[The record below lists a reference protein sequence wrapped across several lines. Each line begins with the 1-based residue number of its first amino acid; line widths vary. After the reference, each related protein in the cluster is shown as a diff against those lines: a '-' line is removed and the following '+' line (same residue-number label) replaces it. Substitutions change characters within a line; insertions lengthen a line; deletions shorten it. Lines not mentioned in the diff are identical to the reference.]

1 MRPWFLP
8 LSELDS
14 PLHLSETPW
23 PVWVPSPSPAS
34 RACAHT
40 ASLYPAPHTASG
52 WLSPASPAAHHEGT
66 RPGISLSTRLSEPC
80 PVCSRV
86 PVRPAQPPA
95 CGLWT
100 WLVLPVFQTQTF
112 MHLPALVH
120 HP

>member
-1 MRPWFLP
+1 MRPWSLL

-23 PVWVPSPSPAS
+23 PVWVLSPSPAS
-34 RACAHT
+34 GACAHT
-40 ASLYPAPHTASG
+40 ASLYPAPHTTSG
-52 WLSPASPAAHHEGT
+52 RLSLASPAARHRGT
-66 RPGISLSTRLSEPC
+66 SPSISLSTRLSESC

-86 PVRPAQPPA
+86 PVRAAQPPA
-95 CGLWT
+95 FGLWT

-120 HP
+120 RL